1 MSWCVQGHAGE
12 NSISTLTLVSHMF
25 SCVCACV
32 FVLNVSVCVCAHVCV
47 HYSLRSCAV
56 KCVTETMN
64 LRLFVNLKEHPA
76 RRSAPPSGRVCPD
89 Y

>member
-1 MSWCVQGHAGE
+1 M
-12 NSISTLTLVSHMF
+12 
-25 SCVCACV
+25 
-32 FVLNVSVCVCAHVCV
+32 CVCAHVCV